1 MLSLTVYIYPSSVYL
16 AYYICLYTIRTVRS
30 MLFLLLVF
38 YFICRAPMPSR
49 AVPVRSC
56 LLIPMVHQFD
66 PRSTLP
72 PFFVSFS
79 TVPPVGR
86 WLCSLSFSFFDP
98 SSFTF
103 TFDFVSSISRLSL
116 SVLIDCLLCTVLSTN
131 SSVRPS
137 AKRTLLD
144 VLIYPYIPASHFLL
158 LAYLSSIFF
167 LSSISYNIYCVR
179 FAP

>member
-66 PRSTLP
+66 PRSTSTFFLFRFP
-72 PFFVSFS
+72 PSPPL
-79 TVPPVGR
+79 TVGYFR
-86 WLCSLSFSFFDP
+86 FRSRSL
-98 SSFTF
+98 
-103 TFDFVSSISRLSL
+103 ILHHLLSL
-116 SVLIDCLLCTVLSTN
+116 LILFRPFLVCLCLLLSTACCAPCFPLTRP
-131 SSVRPS
+131 SVRPLTRPS
-137 AKRTLLD
+137 VRLLNE
-144 VLIYPYIPASHFLL
+144 H
-158 LAYLSSIFF
+158 YLM
-167 LSSISYNIYCVR
+167 Y
-179 FAP
+179 